1 LARWSAWPG
10 QHMYRS
16 PHPKFVP
23 YKRALYRHWV
33 DEDGDCQNTRTEVL
47 IRDDDDEAVEFK
59 GQKTCDVLR
68 GTWFDPYTGNPIREA
83 KQLDVDRL
91 VPLKNAHDSGAWAW
105 SAARRREYA
114 NYLKFNRHLLAVSA
128 SENRKKGD
136 KGPDRYMPPRKEYH
150 CEYVRTWVKIKADWE
165 LEMTEAEGEAVQKI
179 LESCRKSILWPRKFS
194 PLTAVAS
201 AVCSR
206 PPSLK

>member
-1 LARWSAWPG
+1 
-10 QHMYRS
+10 
-16 PHPKFVP
+16 V
-23 YKRALYRHWV
+23 
-33 DEDGDCQNTRTEVL
+33 
-47 IRDDDDEAVEFK
+47 
-59 GQKTCDVLR
+59 
-68 GTWFDPYTGNPIREA
+68 A

-179 LESCRKSILWPRKFS
+179 LESCP
-194 PLTAVAS
+194 
-201 AVCSR
+201 
-206 PPSLK
+206 